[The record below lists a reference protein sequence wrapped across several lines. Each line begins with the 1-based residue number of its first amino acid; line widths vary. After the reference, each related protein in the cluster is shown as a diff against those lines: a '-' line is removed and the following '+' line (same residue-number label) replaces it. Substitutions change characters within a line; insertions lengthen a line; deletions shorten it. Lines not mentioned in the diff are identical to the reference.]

1 MDIIIRGDVKM
12 KDIKMVY
19 STEFCK
25 TVIQFSNEENYKN
38 KREHYVQLARTEN
51 ASKCFVEFINEE
63 GLYTKQII
71 FEK

>member
-1 MDIIIRGDVKM
+1 MLM
-12 KDIKMVY
+12 KDIKMTY
-19 STEFCK
+19 LTNFCK

-38 KREHYVQLARTEN
+38 KREHYVELAKAEN
-51 ASKCFVEFINEE
+51 ASKCYVEFINED

>member
-1 MDIIIRGDVKM
+1 M

-38 KREHYVQLARTEN
+38 KREHYIELARAEN
-51 ASKCFVEFINEE
+51 SIKIYVEYYDNNNEYHKE
-63 GLYTKQII
+63 II
-71 FEK
+71 LKKEENK

>member
-1 MDIIIRGDVKM
+1 MLM

-25 TVIQFSNEENYKN
+25 TVIQFSNEENYRD

-51 ASKCFVEFINEE
+51 ASKCHIEFINDE
-63 GLYTKQII
+63 GEYTKQII

>member
-1 MDIIIRGDVKM
+1 MLM
-12 KDIKMVY
+12 KDIKMTY
-19 STEFCK
+19 LTNFCK

-38 KREHYVQLARTEN
+38 KREHYIELAKAEN
-51 ASKCFVEFINEE
+51 ASKCYVEFINEE

>member
-1 MDIIIRGDVKM
+1 MLM

-25 TVIQFSNEENYKN
+25 TVIQFSNEENYKD
-38 KREHYVQLARTEN
+38 KREHYIELAKAEHGV
-51 ASKCFVEFINEE
+51 KCYVEFINDE

>member
-1 MDIIIRGDVKM
+1 MLM

-25 TVIQFSNEENYKN
+25 TVIQFSSEENYKN

-51 ASKCFVEFINEE
+51 ASKCFVEFINNAGE
-63 GLYTKQII
+63 YIKQII

>member
-1 MDIIIRGDVKM
+1 MLM

-25 TVIQFSNEENYKN
+25 TVIQFSSEENYKN
-38 KREHYVQLARTEN
+38 KREHYVSLARAEN
-51 ASKCFVEFINEE
+51 ASNCYVEFINDE
-63 GLYTKQII
+63 GEYIKQII

>member
-1 MDIIIRGDVKM
+1 MLM

-25 TVIQFSNEENYKN
+25 TVIQFSNEENYKD
-38 KREHYVQLARTEN
+38 KREHYVALARAEN
-51 ASKCFVEFINEE
+51 ATNCYVEFINEE
-63 GLYTKQII
+63 GVYTKQII

>member
-1 MDIIIRGDVKM
+1 M

-38 KREHYVQLARTEN
+38 KREHYIELARAEN
-51 ASKCFVEFINEE
+51 SIEIYVEYYDNNNEYHKE
-63 GLYTKQII
+63 MILK
-71 FEK
+71 KDKD

>member
-1 MDIIIRGDVKM
+1 MLM

-25 TVIQFSNEENYKN
+25 TVIQFSTEENYKS
-38 KREHYVQLARTEN
+38 KREHYVSLARAEN
-51 ASKCFVEFINEE
+51 ASNCHVEFINDE
-63 GLYTKQII
+63 GEYIKQII

>member
-1 MDIIIRGDVKM
+1 M

-25 TVIQFSNEENYKN
+25 TVIQFSSEENYKD
-38 KREHYVQLARTEN
+38 KREYYVQLARTEN
-51 ASKCFVEFINEE
+51 ASKCFVEFINED
-63 GLYTKQII
+63 GVYTKQII

>member
-1 MDIIIRGDVKM
+1 MEN
-12 KDIKMVY
+12 IKMVY

-25 TVIQFSNEENYKN
+25 TIIQFSNEDNYKN

-51 ASKCFVEFINEE
+51 ASKCFVEFINED
-63 GLYTKQII
+63 GVYTKQII

>member
-25 TVIQFSNEENYKN
+25 TTIRFSTEENYKD
-38 KREHYVQLARTEN
+38 KREHYLNLARSEN
-51 ASKCFVEFINEE
+51 ASKCYVEFINNE
-63 GLYTKQII
+63 GEYTKQII

>member
-1 MDIIIRGDVKM
+1 MLM

-25 TVIQFSNEENYKN
+25 TVIQFSNEENYKD

-63 GLYTKQII
+63 GEYIKQII